1 VSAGDCMFRS
11 MLETQNELERSR
23 PRPIVKWAGGKR
35 LLLPEITS
43 RIPTFSGAYIEPFLG
58 GGSVALSLDKKIRKK
73 LSDSNSELINAYLA
87 VRDFPEELI
96 AELRKHR
103 NNREHFLK
111 VRAWDRKPGFENLP
125 TVIRAARFIFLNK
138 TCFNGLYRVNSQG
151 KFNVPYGNQPN
162 TDFVSQENIRL
173 VSKFLSQTSTKIYCR
188 GFEESIRRSG
198 ANDFIYV
205 DPPYDPINQTSSFVS
220 YQARGFD
227 AIDQEHLRDLLLDA
241 HSRGAQ
247 ILASNN
253 DTPFI
258 RKLYSPKLG
267 WKIEKVTVPRLIGAA
282 ASSRGNVE
290 ELLMTLTH

>member
-1 VSAGDCMFRS
+1 MFRS
-11 MLETQNELERSR
+11 MVETQNELERSR

-111 VRAWDRKPGFENLP
+111 
-125 TVIRAARFIFLNK
+125 ARYIFLNK